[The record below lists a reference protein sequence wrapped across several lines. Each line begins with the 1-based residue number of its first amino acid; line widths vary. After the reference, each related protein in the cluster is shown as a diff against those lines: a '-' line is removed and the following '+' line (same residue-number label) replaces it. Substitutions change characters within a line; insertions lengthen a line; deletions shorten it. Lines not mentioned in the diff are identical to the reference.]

1 MSLHSDG
8 YTPAHAKPSFFRRVL
23 NRRWKRVVTAIVC
36 VLLALLIALAA
47 TFAVLYATGRS
58 GLISSKAP
66 GSAPSGYDIDLDDDG
81 RTVRYNG
88 KTYRYNSDIATLL
101 LIGTDKKRAAA
112 ASGANGTNGQA
123 DALYLAA
130 IDTKSGKV
138 TVIAIPRDLMTE
150 IDMYSASGNYI
161 GRERK
166 QVCLAYAYGDGKQ
179 LSCENT
185 VTAVSGLLYGTDIS
199 TYFCMD
205 KVYFAAL
212 TDVLG
217 GVTVP
222 EYDSNYKKTGRNITI
237 SGDRITEYISGRD
250 KSVLE
255 SNSNR
260 VERQVNFLKAFANKT
275 IEQTK
280 KDITVPLNLY
290 NKLSKNS
297 ISTVDASKITYL
309 ATVFLNGG
317 ADLEFVTV
325 PGKIVQGEKYAEM
338 YADEK
343 ALYELLLDV
352 FYVQQA

>member
-1 MSLHSDG
+1 M
-8 YTPAHAKPSFFRRVL
+8 
-23 NRRWKRVVTAIVC
+23 
-36 VLLALLIALAA
+36 
-47 TFAVLYATGRS
+47 
-58 GLISSKAP
+58 
-66 GSAPSGYDIDLDDDG
+66 
-81 RTVRYNG
+81 
-88 KTYRYNSDIATLL
+88 
-101 LIGTDKKRAAA
+101 
-112 ASGANGTNGQA
+112 
-123 DALYLAA
+123 
-130 IDTKSGKV
+130 
-138 TVIAIPRDLMTE
+138 
-150 IDMYSASGNYI
+150 
-161 GRERK
+161 
-166 QVCLAYAYGDGKQ
+166 
-179 LSCENT
+179 
-185 VTAVSGLLYGTDIS
+185 
-199 TYFCMD
+199 
-205 KVYFAAL
+205 
-212 TDVLG
+212 
-217 GVTVP
+217 
-222 EYDSNYKKTGRNITI
+222 
-237 SGDRITEYISGRD
+237 
-250 KSVLE
+250 LE